1 MKRTRLFIL
10 FILSLIISVSAQE
23 LNEKFVKDMLEAKD
37 VDITGFRFTLMI
49 EQPLDYEDPSKGTFK
64 QRVFVKHVGFD
75 KPVVIHTRG
84 YFARPGDEN
93 HELSEIL
100 NCNEIE
106 VEHRFFGPS
115 RPASVNWDVLT
126 VKNAANDHH
135 RIVEMFK
142 KYYTGKWINTGISK
156 GGQTALLHR
165 YFFPEDVDVTVAYVA
180 PINLEEN
187 DNRIYSFLEDSV
199 STKENREIVTQ
210 LQKALLERRN
220 EIMPMVKE
228 YIKSNAY
235 TFKMGIDLAYEMAV
249 LESYFSYWQYQDGD
263 VSNLPKPD
271 ASAKELYN
279 FLMSTDSFMMFAD
292 QNNDVFMAAMVQNYK
307 ELGFYGYKTD
317 EFKDLLKFAKGD
329 FVDNK
334 ILVADS
340 IKVKYDGTVVNAMN
354 KWLKEEGNEIIYIYG
369 GQDIWSA
376 TMFIPTDKTNALLM
390 VKEGAAHDAN
400 IRSFKG
406 KKREKILTTLEKWL
420 DLKINRR
427 RIR

>member
-1 MKRTRLFIL
+1 MKRTKLFIL
-10 FILSLIISVSAQE
+10 FVLSLIISVSAQE
-23 LNEKFVKDMLEAKD
+23 LNDKFVKDMLEAKD

-49 EQPLDYEDPSKGTFK
+49 DQPLDYEDPSKGTFK

-84 YFARPGDEN
+84 YNARPGARN
-93 HELSEIL
+93 HELSRIL

-165 YFFPEDVDVTVAYVA
+165 FFFPEDVDVTVAYVA

-187 DNRIYSFLEDSV
+187 DERIYSFLEDSV
-199 STKENREIVTQ
+199 STQEKRDVVIK
-210 LQKALLERRN
+210 LQRALLERRD
-220 EIMPMVKE
+220 EIIPMIKE
-228 YIKSNAY
+228 NIDAMGL
-235 TFKMGIDLAYEMAV
+235 TFKIGFDLAYEMSV

-263 VSNLPKPD
+263 VSKLPAPD
-271 ASAKELYN
+271 APAKDLYR
-279 FLMSTDSFMMFAD
+279 FLMSTNPFLMFAD
-292 QNNDVFMAAMVQNYK
+292 QSNDALMAAMVQNYR
-307 ELGFYGYKTD
+307 ELGFYGYKT
-317 EFKDLLKFAKGD
+317 EGYRDLLKFAKGD
-329 FVDNK
+329 FIDNK
-334 ILVADS
+334 MLVADS
-340 IKVKYDGTVVNAMN
+340 IKVEYDGTAVNAMN

-390 VKEGAAHDAN
+390 IKEGAAHGAN

-406 KKREKILTTLEKWL
+406 EKRETILTTLEKWL